1 MKKLLLLA
9 VAAIMGIGMV
19 SAKSVDVNTAKA
31 LGHKFVQANFE
42 QGSASDLQ
50 LVYTFS
56 NQRGELSLYVF
67 DVDDNGFVI
76 VSADEKMYQILG
88 YSDNGAFSAEEAS
101 DGLLFLLDE

>member
-42 QGSASDLQ
+42 QGSAADLQ

-56 NQRGELSLYVF
+56 NQRGESSLTMDLSLFLQTINSVLLL
-67 DVDDNGFVI
+67 VI
-76 VSADEKMYQILG
+76 QKRTASIRKTCRQSA
-88 YSDNGAFSAEEAS
+88 AS
-101 DGLLFLLDE
+101 I